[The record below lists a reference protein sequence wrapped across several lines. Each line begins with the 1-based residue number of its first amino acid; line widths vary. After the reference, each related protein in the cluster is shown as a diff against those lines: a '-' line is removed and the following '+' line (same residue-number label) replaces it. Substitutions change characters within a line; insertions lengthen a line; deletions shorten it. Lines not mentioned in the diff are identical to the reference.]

1 MEKDKPNNIEIS
13 KEDAIDFLLN
23 RIENNYNKL
32 LRNSDEINDLEVQLN
47 LKTTEKEGISREKK
61 EKTRE

>member
-1 MEKDKPNNIEIS
+1 MASKPNNIEIS

-32 LRNSDEINDLEVQLN
+32 LRNSDEINELDVQLN
-47 LKTTEKEGISREKK
+47 KKISKKKGIVIK
-61 EKTRE
+61 

>member
-1 MEKDKPNNIEIS
+1 MASKPNNIEIS